1 MWLTSYRFGF
11 LFSAIILSILVFA
24 YGMLKFKNY
33 IDSICYDSYSSI
45 KTDDNKINLL
55 KKIAKLF
62 LAITFLS
69 SFFGIETFAVTFIV
83 LLIVM
88 AILDCLILG
97 EN

>member
-33 IDSICYDSYSSI
+33 IDSYSSI